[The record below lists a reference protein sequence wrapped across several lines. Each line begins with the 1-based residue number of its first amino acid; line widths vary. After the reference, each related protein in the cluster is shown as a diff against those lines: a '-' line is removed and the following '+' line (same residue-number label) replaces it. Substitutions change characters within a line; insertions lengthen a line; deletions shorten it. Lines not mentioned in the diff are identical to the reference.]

1 MTIKYGH
8 ESKDYVS
15 PEFLKFPNCRPRY
28 CPALSSS
35 PIIKPGVFSV
45 SSVVKKTCSNQKVKN
60 LQKSDPV
67 LFQLHWVEYHCIND
81 HMSNPVLISGKEVL
95 SLLQLEECIEAVEN
109 AFKQY
114 AQGKASQPG
123 VLAMHQRQGS
133 FHIKAGSMEMSQ
145 PYFVAKVNG
154 NFPSNRSLYNLPTI
168 QGLLM
173 LANADNGEV
182 LAIMDSVQITILRTG
197 AATAVA
203 AKYLSM
209 NDASTATIIGCGIQG
224 RISLRML
231 MKVRPIKKV
240 YIYDSDPEQ
249 QENFVKDLED
259 VLVDIHP
266 VQNISEGLKYSDIC
280 ITCTTST
287 RAFLKNE
294 DMMPGT
300 FIAAVGADN
309 ESKQELDPRLLSNN
323 IVVTDVTKQCSKIG
337 ELHHAIDEGLMTVEN
352 VYAELGEII
361 AGIKKP
367 PSLEK
372 QMVIFDSTGMA
383 LQDVAAAAV
392 VYERAIQS
400 NSVRWNING

>member
-1 MTIKYGH
+1 
-8 ESKDYVS
+8 
-15 PEFLKFPNCRPRY
+15 
-28 CPALSSS
+28 
-35 PIIKPGVFSV
+35 
-45 SSVVKKTCSNQKVKN
+45 
-60 LQKSDPV
+60 
-67 LFQLHWVEYHCIND
+67 
-81 HMSNPVLISGKEVL
+81 MSNPVLISGKEVL
-95 SLLQLEECIEAVEN
+95 SLLRLEECIEAVEN

-114 AQGKASQPG
+114 AEGKTSEPG
-123 VLAMHQRQGS
+123 VLAMHQRQGG
-133 FHIKAGSMEMSQ
+133 FHIKAGSMDMSQ

-168 QGLLM
+168 QGLIM

-182 LAIMDSVQITILRTG
+182 LAIIDSIQITILRTG

-203 AKYLSM
+203 AKYLSVK
-209 NDASTATIIGCGIQG
+209 DASTATIIGCGIQG

-240 YIYDSDPEQ
+240 YIYDRDPGQ
-249 QENFVKDLED
+249 QENFVKNLED
-259 VLVDIHP
+259 VKVDIQP
-266 VQNISEGLKYSDIC
+266 VQNIAVGLKYSDIC
-280 ITCTTST
+280 VTCTTST
-287 RAFLKNE
+287 KGFLKNE
-294 DMMPGT
+294 DILPGT

>member
-1 MTIKYGH
+1 
-8 ESKDYVS
+8 
-15 PEFLKFPNCRPRY
+15 
-28 CPALSSS
+28 
-35 PIIKPGVFSV
+35 
-45 SSVVKKTCSNQKVKN
+45 
-60 LQKSDPV
+60 
-67 LFQLHWVEYHCIND
+67 
-81 HMSNPVLISGKEVL
+81 MSNPVLISGKEVL
-95 SLLQLEECIEAVEN
+95 SLLRLEECIEAVEN

-114 AQGKASQPG
+114 AEGKTSEPG
-123 VLAMHQRQGS
+123 VLAMHQRQGG
-133 FHIKAGSMEMSQ
+133 FHIKAGSMDLSQ

-168 QGLLM
+168 QGLIM

-182 LAIMDSVQITILRTG
+182 LAIMDSIQITILRTG

-203 AKYLSM
+203 AKYLSVK
-209 NDASTATIIGCGIQG
+209 DASTATIIGCGIQG

-240 YIYDSDPEQ
+240 YIYDRDPGQ
-249 QENFVKDLED
+249 QENFVKNLED
-259 VLVDIHP
+259 VKVDIQP
-266 VQNISEGLKYSDIC
+266 VQNIAVGLKYSDIC

-287 RAFLKNE
+287 KGFLKNE
-294 DMMPGT
+294 DILPGT

>member
-1 MTIKYGH
+1 
-8 ESKDYVS
+8 
-15 PEFLKFPNCRPRY
+15 
-28 CPALSSS
+28 
-35 PIIKPGVFSV
+35 
-45 SSVVKKTCSNQKVKN
+45 
-60 LQKSDPV
+60 
-67 LFQLHWVEYHCIND
+67 
-81 HMSNPVLISGKEVL
+81 
-95 SLLQLEECIEAVEN
+95 
-109 AFKQY
+109 
-114 AQGKASQPG
+114 
-123 VLAMHQRQGS
+123 
-133 FHIKAGSMEMSQ
+133 MEMSQ

-309 ESKQELDPRLLSNN
+309 ESKQELDPQVLSNN
-323 IVVTDVTKQCSKIG
+323 IVVTDITDQCGKIG

-367 PSLEK
+367 PSLEN
-372 QMVIFDSTGMA
+372 QIVIFDSTGMA
-383 LQDVAAAAV
+383 LQDVAAAAG

-400 NSVRWNING
+400 KPARWNINGKTR

>member
-1 MTIKYGH
+1 
-8 ESKDYVS
+8 
-15 PEFLKFPNCRPRY
+15 
-28 CPALSSS
+28 
-35 PIIKPGVFSV
+35 
-45 SSVVKKTCSNQKVKN
+45 
-60 LQKSDPV
+60 
-67 LFQLHWVEYHCIND
+67 
-81 HMSNPVLISGKEVL
+81 MSNPVLISGKEVL
-95 SLLQLEECIEAVEN
+95 SLLRLEECIEAVEN

-114 AQGKASQPG
+114 AEGKTSEPG
-123 VLAMHQRQGS
+123 VLAMHQRQGG
-133 FHIKAGSMEMSQ
+133 FHIKAGSMDLSQ

-168 QGLLM
+168 QGLIM

-182 LAIMDSVQITILRTG
+182 LAIMDSIQITILRTG
-197 AATAVA
+197 AATTVA
-203 AKYLSM
+203 AKYLSVK
-209 NDASTATIIGCGIQG
+209 DASTATIIGCGIQG

-240 YIYDSDPEQ
+240 YIYDRDPGQ

-259 VLVDIHP
+259 VKVDIQP
-266 VQNISEGLKYSDIC
+266 VQNIAVGLKYSDIC
-280 ITCTTST
+280 VTCTTST
-287 RAFLKNE
+287 KGFLKNE
-294 DMMPGT
+294 DILPGT

>member
-1 MTIKYGH
+1 
-8 ESKDYVS
+8 
-15 PEFLKFPNCRPRY
+15 
-28 CPALSSS
+28 
-35 PIIKPGVFSV
+35 
-45 SSVVKKTCSNQKVKN
+45 
-60 LQKSDPV
+60 
-67 LFQLHWVEYHCIND
+67 
-81 HMSNPVLISGKEVL
+81 MSNPVLISGKEVL
-95 SLLQLEECIEAVEN
+95 SLLRLEECIEAVEN

-114 AQGKASQPG
+114 AEGKTSEPG
-123 VLAMHQRQGS
+123 VLAMHQRQGG
-133 FHIKAGSMEMSQ
+133 FHIKAGSMDLSQ

-168 QGLLM
+168 QGLIM

-182 LAIMDSVQITILRTG
+182 LAIMDSIQITILRTG

-203 AKYLSM
+203 AKYLSVK
-209 NDASTATIIGCGIQG
+209 DASTATIIGCGIQG

-240 YIYDSDPEQ
+240 YIYDRDPGQ
-249 QENFVKDLED
+249 QENFVKNLED
-259 VLVDIHP
+259 VKVDIQP
-266 VQNISEGLKYSDIC
+266 VQNIAVGLKYSDIC
-280 ITCTTST
+280 VTCTTST
-287 RAFLKNE
+287 KGFLKNE
-294 DMMPGT
+294 DILPGT